1 MTRRLPMSQAAESSS
16 IIQLPT
22 TKKRPATP
30 AERARAYRARKR
42 QQKQNGVPSPVRPVP
57 PKPVRPGPAPDPTR
71 SRGHLPSN
79 LTFEGR
85 RFGLAS
91 AALAVS
97 AFALAGVGI
106 TINGWFARSLG
117 STDVAGWLFLAI
129 GVAADLAAL
138 ALPTLAARR
147 WRVRQRSAAVA
158 GWTVWTVTFLFAVT
172 AGIGFASVNITD
184 VTAAR
189 SVTPATVT
197 ARVALDDAKAA
208 RDRECKTGVG
218 AVCRQRENAV
228 VDRQRQLDDAQR
240 SAQGTADPQVEAAI
254 SLVAWASLGKLRPAR
269 HEFEMLRLLLLALL
283 PQIGGVLLMIRSR

>member
-1 MTRRLPMSQAAESSS
+1 
-16 IIQLPT
+16 
-22 TKKRPATP
+22 
-30 AERARAYRARKR
+30 
-42 QQKQNGVPSPVRPVP
+42 
-57 PKPVRPGPAPDPTR
+57 
-71 SRGHLPSN
+71 
-79 LTFEGR
+79 
-85 RFGLAS
+85 LAS
-91 AALAVS
+91 AALAVA

-138 ALPTLAARR
+138 ALPTLAACR
-147 WRVRQRSAAVA
+147 WRARQRSAAAA
-158 GWTVWTVTFLFAVT
+158 GWAVWAVTFLFAVT

-184 VTAAR
+184 VTTAR

-197 ARVALDDAKAA
+197 ASVALDDAKAA

-254 SLVAWASLGKLRPAR
+254 NLVAWASLGTLRPASND
-269 HEFEMLRLLLLALL
+269 FAMLRLLLLALL
-283 PQIGGVLLMIRSR
+283 PQIGGVLLMVGGRR

>member
-1 MTRRLPMSQAAESSS
+1 MPQAAEQTS
-16 IIQLPT
+16 IIPLPT

-42 QQKQNGVPSPVRPVP
+42 QRKQNSPGIS

-71 SRGHLPSN
+71 SRGRLPSN

-147 WRVRQRSAAVA
+147 WRVRQ
-158 GWTVWTVTFLFAVT
+158 
-172 AGIGFASVNITD
+172 
-184 VTAAR
+184 
-189 SVTPATVT
+189 
-197 ARVALDDAKAA
+197 
-208 RDRECKTGVG
+208 
-218 AVCRQRENAV
+218 
-228 VDRQRQLDDAQR
+228 
-240 SAQGTADPQVEAAI
+240 
-254 SLVAWASLGKLRPAR
+254 
-269 HEFEMLRLLLLALL
+269 
-283 PQIGGVLLMIRSR
+283 